1 MPANTKQYAM
11 LRQWEMLKLLPSH
24 GTGISALQITRA
36 LNDAGFRIAKRQV
49 ERDLNEMMEAFPLDC
64 DDTSSTFAWKW
75 VTGASADLPGLTVA
89 EAISLRMVEDT
100 LRPLLPASIF
110 QALEQRF
117 RQAENKLILLSKEN
131 RKAQWV
137 NKVRTVSPTFPLI
150 PPVIDS
156 AVLESVQDALLADE
170 QIEVEYRGMN
180 SMEAK
185 QMRLHP
191 LGMVSRG
198 PVTYLVASASDYP
211 DVRIF
216 AVHRMTSAT
225 RTGKPIKRP
234 AGFDLDAYIQAGG
247 LQFGN
252 GKTIRFSAVV
262 SEWLKRILEET
273 PMSEDQSFKLDGGK
287 IRLTATVMESWQLTW
302 WLMSLGS
309 EIEVVSPVAL
319 RRKIAGRLADAAAQ
333 YDSWSA

>member
-1 MPANTKQYAM
+1 MPANTKQSAM
-11 LRQWEMLKLLPSH
+11 LRLWEMLKLLPSR
-24 GTGISALQITRA
+24 GTGKTALEITKA

-49 ERDLNEMMEAFPLDC
+49 ERDLNELMEAFPLDC
-64 DDTSSTFAWKW
+64 DNTSPPFGWKW
-75 VTGASADLPGLTVA
+75 VNGASTDFPGLTVA

-100 LRPLLPASIF
+100 LKPLLPTSVL
-110 QALEQRF
+110 QALEPRF
-117 RQAENKLILLSKEN
+117 RQAENKLTLLSKEN

-137 NKVRTVSPTFPLI
+137 NKVRTVSPAFPLI

-170 QIEVEYRGMN
+170 QIEVGYRGMD
-180 SMEAK
+180 SEEVK
-185 QMRLHP
+185 PMRLHP

-198 PVTYLVASASDYP
+198 PVTYLVATAFDYV
-211 DVRIF
+211 DVRLY

-225 RTGKPIKRP
+225 RTGQPIKRP
-234 AGFDLDAYIQAGG
+234 AGFDLDAYIHAGG
-247 LQFGN
+247 LHFGN

-273 PMSEDQSFKLDGGK
+273 PMSEDQSLKLDGDDIK
-287 IRLTATVMESWQLTW
+287 LTATVTDSWQLTW

-333 YDSWSA
+333 YDSESA